1 MVRVSSPES
10 LNNDVIAEILR
21 EYYNNAN
28 LKVISIDGNEDFLA
42 KNDNFNSDIKKW
54 TIQFQQVLIL
64 TITYQSWLFL

>member
-1 MVRVSSPES
+1 MVKVSSPES

-54 TIQFQQVLIL
+54 TIQFQQVFIL

>member
-10 LNNDVIAEILR
+10 LKNDVIAEILR